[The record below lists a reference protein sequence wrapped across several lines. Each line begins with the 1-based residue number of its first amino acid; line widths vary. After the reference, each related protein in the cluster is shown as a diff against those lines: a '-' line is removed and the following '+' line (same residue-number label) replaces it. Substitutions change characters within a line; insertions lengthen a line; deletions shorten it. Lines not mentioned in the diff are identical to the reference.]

1 MLQLFIEQGGQGRG
15 TLRLCST
22 LLFRRKE
29 MKRAAKSSTASVGLI
44 LHSSLLS
51 LTLGLAVTL
60 TIVLASAWHEFS
72 WARHVQALAAF
83 DRVTYETGP
92 GGRLARTQL
101 QGAHSWDANPTPK
114 STKLHQDND

>member
-60 TIVLASAWHEFS
+60 PIVLAPAWHEFS
-72 WARHVQALAAF
+72 WARHVQPVAAF
-83 DRVTYETGP
+83 DRSTYQTVAGA
-92 GGRLARTQL
+92 RLLRARAL
-101 QGAHSWDANPTPK
+101 GAQYGD
-114 STKLHQDND
+114 